1 MLYLARFCTILKT
14 GEFLAR
20 RNRKDEQVSTGPK
33 RNQQIRV
40 PKVLVIDEVGNK
52 LGQMNTRDAI
62 AMAQERGLDLVEV
75 AANAKPP
82 VCRFA
87 DFGKMMYEK
96 KKRDAKAR
104 KNATT
109 INIKEVKLT
118 PKTGDH
124 DFEVKLK
131 NARRFIDKG
140 DKVKV
145 TIRFRGR
152 EMAHREYGESM
163 CLKLF
168 EELKEV
174 AEIEQH
180 PKMDGRQMVMYLVP
194 IRSK

>member
-1 MLYLARFCTILKT
+1 M
-14 GEFLAR
+14 AR
-20 RNRKDEQVSTGPK
+20 RNRKEDQSGGGPK
-33 RNQQIRV
+33 RNGQIRV
-40 PKVLVIDEVGNK
+40 PKVLVIDELGNK
-52 LGQMNTRDAI
+52 LGQMSTREAI
-62 AMAQERGLDLVEV
+62 EMAQDRSLDLVEV
-75 AANAKPP
+75 AAHAKPP

-109 INIKEVKLT
+109 INTKEVKLT
-118 PKTGDH
+118 PKTGIH
-124 DFEVKLK
+124 DFEVKVK
-131 NARRFIDKG
+131 SARKFIEKG

-168 EELKEV
+168 EELKDIS
-174 AEIEQH
+174 EIEQN
-180 PKMDGRQMVMYLVP
+180 PKMDGRQMVMYLTP
-194 IRSK
+194 IRTK

>member
-1 MLYLARFCTILKT
+1 MARKH
-14 GEFLAR
+14 
-20 RNRKDEQVSTGPK
+20 RKEEQAKGPK
-33 RNQQIRV
+33 RNHQIRV

-62 AMAQERGLDLVEV
+62 SLAQDRGLDLVEV
-75 AANAKPP
+75 AANANPP

-104 KNATT
+104 KNATVV
-109 INIKEVKLT
+109 NIKEVKLT
-118 PKTGDH
+118 PKTGIH

-131 NARRFIDKG
+131 HARKFIDKG

-163 CLKLF
+163 CLKLY
-168 EELKEV
+168 EELKDI
-174 AEIEQH
+174 AEIEQR
-180 PKMDGRQMVMYLVP
+180 PKMDGRQMVMYLAP
-194 IRSK
+194 IRSR